1 VEEQFEGIYV
11 KKSSARLGVG
21 VTSKDCVTETF
32 WFPNRV
38 ENGYVELLLVTN
50 DFDRVLNLIEKVSV
64 ERFFDEYRIKPESR
78 ELYEHLR
85 SLVGA

>member
-1 VEEQFEGIYV
+1 MEEQFESIYV

-21 VTSKDCVTETF
+21 VTSKDCTTETY

-50 DFDRVLNLIEKVSV
+50 DFDRVLNLSEKVSMD
-64 ERFFDEYRIKPESR
+64 RFFGEYQMKPESH
-78 ELYEHLR
+78 ELYERLR
-85 SLVGA
+85 SLVGV